1 MLELPESV
9 VESVV
14 VPEDEDGLG
23 ADEEVALV
31 VVAASGTA
39 TTRLAC

>member
-1 MLELPESV
+1 MSE

-14 VPEDEDGLG
+14 VPEDEVGLE
-23 ADEEVALV
+23 ADEEVVVV

-39 TTRLAC
+39 TRLAC

>member
-23 ADEEVALV
+23 ADEEVVVV